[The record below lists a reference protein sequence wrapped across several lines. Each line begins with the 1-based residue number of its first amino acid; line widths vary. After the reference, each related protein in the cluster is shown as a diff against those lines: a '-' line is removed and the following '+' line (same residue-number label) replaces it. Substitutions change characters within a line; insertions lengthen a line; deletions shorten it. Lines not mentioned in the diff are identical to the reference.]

1 MTTMD
6 TNDAAIAAGDQP
18 KQSLFARMRSR
29 FSAWRA
35 AARKRR
41 ALQDLSGLDPYML
54 RDIGLSW
61 EDVHDGL
68 LGRRRR
74 VWLEP
79 LPRDDGRFNP

>member
-1 MTTMD
+1 MD
-6 TNDAAIAAGDQP
+6 LNDAATAAD
-18 KQSLFARMRSR
+18 KQINLSFFARMRNR
-29 FSAWRA
+29 FAAWRSN
-35 AARKRR
+35 ARKRR
-41 ALQDLSGLDPYML
+41 ARQDLSDLDPHML

-79 LPRDDGRFNP
+79 LPREDGRFNP